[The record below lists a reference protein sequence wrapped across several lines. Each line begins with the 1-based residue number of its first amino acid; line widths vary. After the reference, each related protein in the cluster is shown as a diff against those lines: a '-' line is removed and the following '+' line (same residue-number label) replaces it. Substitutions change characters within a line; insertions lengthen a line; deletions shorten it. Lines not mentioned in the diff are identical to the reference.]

1 MLTNSRI
8 TSAYFAFGLL
18 VGCGTAGG
26 TELPESPE
34 GATTTSASPSPVA
47 TVRAT
52 RTRVDEGIQ
61 VIGSS
66 RPVRAANLGPQTTAQ
81 IVEIR
86 AEEGTSVREGDVLVR
101 LDARASS
108 IGARQAE
115 AMAEAATVQ
124 AEQTSA
130 EVERLRPLAS
140 EGTIA
145 SQQMDQLLA
154 QQRAT
159 AASANAANAAVAQAR
174 NSLRNSSIRAPFDGV
189 VSSVRMEVG
198 ETATLMPPSVILR
211 LVDLSELEVRGRV
224 SERHL
229 PSLEVGAPVT
239 ARFIALDRAVE
250 GRVSFVGLEVD
261 PQTRTVEVIARIPNE
276 DRALRAGTSVEITIA
291 AGEPREAVTLP
302 QVAIGGAGE
311 ARRAFVLVD
320 GRAMARDVTVRPI
333 AGSRVE
339 VVAGIEDGEVVI
351 TPFTSALVDGAAVEV
366 SNQPTARA
374 NAEAEA
380 EPAVEERAQ

>member
-1 MLTNSRI
+1 MSSETIVVACL
-8 TSAYFAFGLL
+8 ALGLSI
-18 VGCGTAGG
+18 GCGTEGG
-26 TELPESPE
+26 TELPETSGSAP
-34 GATTTSASPSPVA
+34 GAGAQTPTVA
-47 TVRAT
+47 AVRAT
-52 RTRVDEGIQ
+52 LARVDEGIR

-66 RPVRAANLGPQTTAQ
+66 RPVRAANLGPQMTAR
-81 IVEIR
+81 ITEIQV
-86 AEEGTSVREGDVLVR
+86 EEGSSVSEGDVLVR
-101 LDARASS
+101 LDARASAIS
-108 IGARQAE
+108 ARQAR

-130 EVERLRPLAS
+130 EVDRLRPLAS

-159 AASANAANAAVAQAR
+159 AASANAANAAVAQAQTM
-174 NSLRNSSIRAPFDGV
+174 LRNSSIRAPFDGI

-198 ETATLMPPSVILR
+198 ETATLMPPSVVLR
-211 LVDLSELEVRGRV
+211 VVDLSELEVRGRV

-229 PSLEVGAPVT
+229 PSLELGAPVT
-239 ARFIALDRAVE
+239 ARFIALDRSVE

-276 DRALRAGTSVEITIA
+276 EGALRAGTSVEITIA

-302 QVAIGGAGE
+302 QAAVGGAGD

-333 AGSRVE
+333 AGNRVE
-339 VVAGIEDGEVVI
+339 VVAGIDEGELVI
-351 TPFTSALVDGAAVEV
+351 TPFTTALADGASVEIADPV
-366 SNQPTARA
+366 GARA
-374 NAEAEA
+374 NAGADPEEAD
-380 EPAVEERAQ
+380 EERVQ